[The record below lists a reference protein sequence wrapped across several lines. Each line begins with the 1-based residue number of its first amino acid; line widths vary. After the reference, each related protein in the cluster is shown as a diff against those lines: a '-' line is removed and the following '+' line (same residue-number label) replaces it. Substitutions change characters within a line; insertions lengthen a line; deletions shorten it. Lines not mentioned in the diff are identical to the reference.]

1 MTAAR
6 WPVHPAPIP
15 GEAASSWL
23 TRLAAALHID
33 AGVLLDDLGYHLNTM
48 VELDDLTIAM
58 PARLARRLAARTG
71 TPTRRIRRTCLA
83 GYRPG
88 LIGTPLAHN
97 QYAAYTQQ
105 YSILPAPGTRR
116 YRRLYGWLAWLPT
129 DGILTSQ
136 SCPSCLPKDT
146 APPHAY
152 LLAWAIPILLTC
164 PIHRCRLVSAAD
176 PTASYYEPPPS
187 PAVTAM
193 DTYTWQA
200 LTTGRVTLPGETI
213 PARVWFRLLR
223 TIIDEITDL
232 PADPDNMRAALQPAG
247 AGVRPAGAEQ
257 DNWQP
262 YEGLD
267 CYAQDRALQ
276 AAAAVIATLQDGT
289 ITGHGTAA
297 HLFRTHHRQPGPPF
311 ATHF

>member
-71 TPTRRIRRTCLA
+71 TPTRRVRRTCLA
-83 GYRPG
+83 GYLPG

-116 YRRLYGWLAWLPT
+116 YRRLHGWLAWLPT

-176 PTASYYEPPPS
+176 PTASYHEPPPT

-232 PADPDNMRAALQPAG
+232 PADPDNMRAALAAG
-247 AGVRPAGAEQ
+247 RRGCTLDGRQSRGFMGLSRLLGSASSRRPR
-257 DNWQP
+257 
-262 YEGLD
+262 
-267 CYAQDRALQ
+267 RAL
-276 AAAAVIATLQDGT
+276 GS
-289 ITGHGTAA
+289 
-297 HLFRTHHRQPGPPF
+297 
-311 ATHF
+311 

>member
-1 MTAAR
+1 MTATR
-6 WPVHPAPIP
+6 WPVHPAPVP

-88 LIGTPLAHN
+88 LIGTPLARN
-97 QYAAYTQQ
+97 QYAAYRQQ
-105 YSILPAPGTRR
+105 YSILLAPGTRR
-116 YRRLYGWLAWLPT
+116 YRRLHGWLAWLPT

-136 SCPSCLPKDT
+136 SCPSCLSKDT

-152 LLAWAIPILLTC
+152 LLAWAISILLTC

-176 PTASYYEPPPS
+176 PTTSYYEPPTEPS
-187 PAVTAM
+187 RHRHGHLHLAG
-193 DTYTWQA
+193 TYH
-200 LTTGRVTLPGETI
+200 RP
-213 PARVWFRLLR
+213 R
-223 TIIDEITDL
+223 
-232 PADPDNMRAALQPAG
+232 NPAG
-247 AGVRPAGAEQ
+247 RNHPGQSLVPPA
-257 DNWQP
+257 
-262 YEGLD
+262 
-267 CYAQDRALQ
+267 
-276 AAAAVIATLQDGT
+276 
-289 ITGHGTAA
+289 
-297 HLFRTHHRQPGPPF
+297 THHHR
-311 ATHF
+311 

>member
-1 MTAAR
+1 MTATR

-48 VELDDLTIAM
+48 VELDDLTIAI

-71 TPTRRIRRTCLA
+71 TPARRIRRTCLA

-105 YSILPAPGTRR
+105 YSILPAPDTRR
-116 YRRLYGWLAWLPT
+116 YRRLHGWLAWLPT
-129 DGILTSQ
+129 DGILASQ

-146 APPHAY
+146 APPYPY
-152 LLAWAIPILLTC
+152 LLAWAIPIMLSC

-176 PTASYYEPPPS
+176 PTASNYEPPPT

-200 LTTGRVTLPGETI
+200 LTTGHVTLPGETI
-213 PARVWFRLLR
+213 PASVWFRLLR
-223 TIIDEITDL
+223 TIIDEVTDL

-247 AGVRPAGAEQ
+247 AVVRPAPAKQ

-267 CYAQDRALQ
+267 CRAQDRALQ
-276 AAAAVIATLQDGT
+276 AAAAVIVALQDGT

-297 HLFRTHHRQPGPPF
+297 HLFLPAADSRARHL
-311 ATHF
+311 